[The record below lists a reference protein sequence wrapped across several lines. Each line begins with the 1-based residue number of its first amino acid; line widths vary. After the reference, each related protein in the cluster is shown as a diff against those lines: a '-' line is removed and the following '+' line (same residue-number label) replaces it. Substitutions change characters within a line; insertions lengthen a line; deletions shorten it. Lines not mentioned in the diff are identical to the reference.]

1 MQQCPTCQSDD
12 IQRSRSR
19 SWWEQ
24 WRKEITNKRTYRCHA
39 CGWRGWG
46 FDTGP
51 RCSPA
56 DPHAASGQLG
66 SDPPN
71 LKDSAF
77 PGVNGRRRPL
87 SLSALDIIEPNSLN
101 VGPAPGKAR

>member
-24 WRKEITNKRTYRCHA
+24 WRKEITNKRAYRCHA

-51 RCSPA
+51 R
-56 DPHAASGQLG
+56 SGQPEPPFAG
-66 SDPPN
+66 SRLAPDPPN

-77 PGVNGRRRPL
+77 PGGNGRRRTV
-87 SLSALDIIEPNSLN
+87 SLSALDIPESNNLN
-101 VGPAPGKAR
+101 AAPAPGKAR

>member
-24 WRKEITNKRTYRCHA
+24 WRKEITNKRPYRCRG

-51 RCSPA
+51 RAGATEQPFSA
-56 DPHAASGQLG
+56 GQLAPE
-66 SDPPN
+66 PPN
-71 LKDSAF
+71 LRDNSFLGGGA
-77 PGVNGRRRPL
+77 RRRSV
-87 SLSALDIIEPNSLN
+87 SLAALDVLEPRHVN
-101 VGPAPGKAR
+101 VTPTPGKTQ

>member
-24 WRKEITNKRTYRCHA
+24 WRKEITEKRPYRCGS

-51 RCSPA
+51 K
-56 DPHAASGQLG
+56 ASATESQFLHDQA
-66 SDPPN
+66 DPPN
-71 LKDSAF
+71 LKS
-77 PGVNGRRRPL
+77 
-87 SLSALDIIEPNSLN
+87 NSLLGSGTRRQP
-101 VGPAPGKAR
+101 VSLATLDVLERGYVDVTPTPGKPR